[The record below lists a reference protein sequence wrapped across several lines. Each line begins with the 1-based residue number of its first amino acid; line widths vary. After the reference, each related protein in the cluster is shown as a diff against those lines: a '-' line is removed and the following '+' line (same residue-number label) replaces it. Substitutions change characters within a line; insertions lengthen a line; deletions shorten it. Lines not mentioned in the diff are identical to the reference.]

1 MTLENFEDFHHNIQR
16 KIQSDRYDLEKELRM
31 KPKTELRA
39 AKFER
44 LKKDLKE
51 RTGRDGNQAVL
62 EYILDLA
69 WSKWLELDHDPQQEL
84 EELADTR

>member
-16 KIQSDRYDLEKELRM
+16 KIQSDRYDLEKEVRM

-39 AKFER
+39 AKLER
-44 LKKDLKE
+44 LRKDLKE
-51 RTGRDGNQAVL
+51 RTGRDSNQAVL
-62 EYILDLA
+62 EYILELA
-69 WSKWLELDHDPQQEL
+69 WSEWLELDHDPQQEL